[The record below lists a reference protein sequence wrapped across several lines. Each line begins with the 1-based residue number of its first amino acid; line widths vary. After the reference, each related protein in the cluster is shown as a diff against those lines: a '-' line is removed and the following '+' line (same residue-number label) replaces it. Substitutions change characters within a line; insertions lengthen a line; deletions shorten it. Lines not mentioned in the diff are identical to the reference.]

1 MIQLHRARL
10 GLVTAVAGALA
21 LVGVEFPLSE
31 LLHQHS
37 ELALARGQLATITDR
52 NASLSADVVA
62 LSANSTVNALAHEEY
77 GLIRPGQ
84 RSFVILP
91 APNSAAAKAGLAAPV
106 ISPQDLV
113 ASAPVPGHAVIP
125 TTARSASSFWSR
137 FVSRLEF
144 WHWGR

>member
-10 GLVTAVAGALA
+10 GLLTAVVGAFVVLG
-21 LVGVEFPLSE
+21 LEFPLRE

-37 ELALARGQLATITDR
+37 ALALARSQLATIDAR
-52 NASLSADVVA
+52 NASLNADISA
-62 LSANSTVNALAHEEY
+62 LSSNSTVNALAHEEY
-77 GLIRPGQ
+77 GLVRPGQ
-84 RSFVILP
+84 SSFVILP

-113 ASAPVPGHAVIP
+113 ASAPVVGHAVIP
-125 TTARSASSFWSR
+125 TAATNTSSFWHR
-137 FVSRLEF
+137 FLSRLEF